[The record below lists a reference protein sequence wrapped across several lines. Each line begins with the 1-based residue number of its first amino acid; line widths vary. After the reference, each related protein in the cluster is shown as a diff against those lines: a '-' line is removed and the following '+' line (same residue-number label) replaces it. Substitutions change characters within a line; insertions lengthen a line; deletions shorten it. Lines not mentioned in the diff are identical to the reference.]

1 MRLLK
6 HLLTTPSY
14 RHIAVSFQEA
24 YASLKSRVADATGDQ
39 QATIGEKIARWRFE
53 PPDPMTTYPEY
64 PKDIE
69 KDLEAD
75 VDDNFDVEK
84 ELPDLAEAVV
94 FLFQSDAFEQL
105 QTRMRTESLLSDR
118 DGQAIQSIRTTI
130 LGALDTPD
138 SRSQGL
144 KLRTAK
150 FSVSW
155 NPVEFLRQQYPEVE
169 RPAIK
174 DIITLTG
181 AATDAQ
187 AVTCE
192 LYIRQL
198 WPLSGEDA
206 LLVLQMAVDNPG
218 WAYERKITFLPP

>member
-1 MRLLK
+1 
-6 HLLTTPSY
+6 
-14 RHIAVSFQEA
+14 
-24 YASLKSRVADATGDQ
+24 
-39 QATIGEKIARWRFE
+39 
-53 PPDPMTTYPEY
+53 MTTYAEY
-64 PKDIE
+64 PKDVE
-69 KDLEAD
+69 QDLKAD
-75 VDDNFDVEK
+75 DDDNFDVEK
-84 ELPDLAEAVV
+84 ELPDLAEAAV

-138 SRSQGL
+138 SRFRASSQGP

-150 FSVSW
+150 FIVSW
-155 NPVEFLRQQYPEVE
+155 NPIEFLRQQYPEVE

-174 DIITLTG
+174 DIITMTG
-181 AATDAQ
+181 SATDAQ

-198 WPLSGEDA
+198 WPLSGEDG
-206 LLVLQMAVDNPG
+206 LLALQMAVDTPG
-218 WAYERKITFLPP
+218 RAYECKSTFLPP